1 MLRTFLADLHV
12 HTCLSPCGEDEMT
25 PTAIVR
31 QARKMGLDVI
41 AVCDHNSTRNVDP
54 VRRAGRGEG
63 LAVIGGVEVSSEEE
77 VHVLGLFRDD
87 EGLREMQRVIDE
99 NLLAENTPSLFG
111 QQWLCDERDTI
122 VGRESRLLIGATGL
136 TIEEVVERIHRLG
149 GLAVPSHVDRERFSI
164 LSQLGF
170 VPEGL
175 PVDALEVSPLRS
187 LAEAT
192 RAFDSI
198 RGFPLI
204 RSSDA
209 HRLAEIGTVSTV
221 FTAAEPSVEE
231 LAKALLGEDGRELMN

>member
-63 LAVIGGVEVSSEEE
+63 LVVIGGVEVSSEEE

-99 NLLAENTPSLFG
+99 NLLAENTPGLFG
-111 QQWLCDERDTI
+111 QQWLCDERDAI

-136 TIEEVVERIHRLG
+136 TIEEVVERIHSLG

-164 LSQLGF
+164 LS
-170 VPEGL
+170 
-175 PVDALEVSPLRS
+175 VSPPPTAGSIVNIITGSRITPSVLSSVRTLWLIVNVGNPFVFVTIS
-187 LAEAT
+187 L
-192 RAFDSI
+192 S
-198 RGFPLI
+198 P
-204 RSSDA
+204 
-209 HRLAEIGTVSTV
+209 STV
-221 FTAAEPSVEE
+221 TV
-231 LAKALLGEDGRELMN
+231 